1 MDNMTLY
8 NKWRSVPE
16 EACKKITAGKLKDF
30 TDINPMWRLKML
42 TETFGPCGFGWY
54 IEDSSYWK
62 EDLGA
67 NEIAAF
73 CQVKLKVKH
82 PETGEWSAPIIG
94 IGGSKLA
101 GKGKGDGI
109 DDEAYKMAFTDAISI
124 ACKNLGMAADIYYAK
139 DRTKYNTYVE
149 PSKNAPKPQS
159 LSVPPQQSG
168 KPVMHQQHENWL
180 SILQTIA
187 SGQYS
192 LEQYKKKYYFPEAD
206 EIAAKNWLLEH
217 SN

>member
-8 NKWRSVPE
+8 EKWRSVPA

-54 IEDSSYWK
+54 IEDASYWK
-62 EDLGA
+62 ETLGV

-82 PETGEWSAPIIG
+82 PETGEWSAPILG

-139 DRTKYNTYVE
+139 DRTKYNSIIE
-149 PSKNAPKPQS
+149 APSKAAPTSLSAPKAD
-159 LSVPPQQSG
+159 
-168 KPVMHQQHENWL
+168 KPIMHQGHENWL
-180 SILQTIA
+180 AILKTIA
-187 SGQYS
+187 SGQFT

-206 EIAAKNWLLEH
+206 EIAAKEWILNNQQL
-217 SN
+217 